1 MAEKKQTDAPE
12 KNGQAVLGGDKAPP
26 DIPAKPPA
34 PEEKAPAS
42 AFGGADQPAPEG
54 KDEKAV
60 APPAPENKSR
70 LIGVDF
76 PSGKKIPIEETA
88 KVPEPPGKAVPAQK
102 DKGGDSP
109 AARDKEQA
117 GPDTKKK
124 PARRSDKTADKA
136 EKPEKPTARRGRPK
150 KTEQTAPAK
159 AEPEPPAPEQPAE
172 PREAPR
178 SGKPEQVMYIKLT
191 ELHPFKDHP
200 FGVRD
205 DQEMRALVES
215 VREKGV
221 NQPALVRPRPEG
233 GYEIVA
239 GHRRQKASELAGFT
253 DMRCIVREMTDDEA
267 VLAMTDDNLRQ
278 RTEIL
283 PSERAVSLKMQVEA
297 IKHQGAYASGQNVQK
312 DEGQRS
318 VDIVAERNG
327 TSAKQ
332 VQRYMRLTE
341 LVPDL
346 RKFTDEKK
354 LSLTA
359 AVEFSFIK
367 PKNQR
372 FIAVSLEGQQ
382 NSPSLSQAQ
391 KLRTLDKEGKLNG
404 DVIDGIL
411 CEQKKEVEK
420 VIISGEE
427 LHKYF
432 GKDKTPRQMKDQII
446 KLLDDWAGKHKELA
460 PPQKK
465 PDLEK

>member
-1 MAEKKQTDAPE
+1 
-12 KNGQAVLGGDKAPP
+12 
-26 DIPAKPPA
+26 
-34 PEEKAPAS
+34 
-42 AFGGADQPAPEG
+42 
-54 KDEKAV
+54 
-60 APPAPENKSR
+60 
-70 LIGVDF
+70 
-76 PSGKKIPIEETA
+76 
-88 KVPEPPGKAVPAQK
+88 
-102 DKGGDSP
+102 
-109 AARDKEQA
+109 
-117 GPDTKKK
+117 
-124 PARRSDKTADKA
+124 
-136 EKPEKPTARRGRPK
+136 
-150 KTEQTAPAK
+150 
-159 AEPEPPAPEQPAE
+159 
-172 PREAPR
+172 
-178 SGKPEQVMYIKLT
+178 
-191 ELHPFKDHP
+191 
-200 FGVRD
+200 
-205 DQEMRALVES
+205 MRALVES

-297 IKHQGAYASGQNVQK
+297 IKHQGAHASGQNVQK

-346 RKFTDEKK
+346 RRFTDEKK

-391 KLRTLDKEGKLNG
+391 KLRNLDKEGKLNG